1 MSAFQPEI
9 EEHGMKSGTL
19 FFKLLVAMIILVAP
33 WLQAGSGPSNQ
44 FEKEITSELAA
55 KNPEAADLFYRANRA
70 RESGDHKTASELYG
84 RVRKMVPSFVHAI
97 RRQGYEEQ
105 GLGNRE
111 RAISLCREAV
121 AMVESPENLSALAL
135 ALVLPSNDP
144 AYSAAANEEA
154 LQLAIRATNL
164 APDDVHSH
172 TTLCRVALIK
182 NDLVKLKES
191 CSRLAVIAPNEVAT
205 HYYGAIAAVIEGR
218 FDEALEKL
226 KKARELGMAEND
238 YEALV
243 QKIEGA
249 RPWMPRLLSLATWT
263 VSLWLAGIV
272 LLFTTGYLLSCA
284 TLRLAGR
291 ISTQSAG
298 SAQGPGKSLRQIYG
312 LVLSLTSVYY
322 YLSIPIV
329 ILLVLGL
336 GGGLLYAFV
345 AIGRVPVKLAVIIL
359 VLVLVTSKSIL
370 KSLFVRAI
378 DEDPGLRLNLA
389 EHPRIRGLLDEVAAL
404 VGTRAVDN
412 VYLTPGTQVAVMER
426 GSMLRQ
432 LAGKP
437 ERCLILGIGVL
448 PGMKLRPFKSV
459 LAHEYGHLSNR
470 DTARGGFALSV
481 RRSLGCMAQ
490 HLVGSG
496 AALWYNPAWLFLIS
510 FNAVFLR
517 ISQGAS
523 RLQEVLAD
531 RWAALSYGSQAFEQG
546 LRHVIERSVRF
557 DAHLGVT
564 LQEMVQKKQPL
575 ENLYS
580 YSPETLPPDNT
591 LEKGVE
597 LAFNHEPSPYDSHPS
612 PASRITWIRAL
623 AAKGS
628 AFASDDDLE
637 VWNLFEGRE
646 KIERQMTENVRK
658 SISYLNCMEIADGVE
673 SAATA

>member
-1 MSAFQPEI
+1 
-9 EEHGMKSGTL
+9 MKCRTL
-19 FFKLLVAMIILVAP
+19 FFSLLVAIIILVGP
-33 WLQAGSGPSNQ
+33 WLQAGPDPSDQ
-44 FEKEITSELAA
+44 FEKKITSELAA
-55 KNPEAADLFYRANRA
+55 ENPEAADLFSRANQA
-70 RESGDHKTASELYG
+70 RMNGDHKNASELYG
-84 RVRKMVPSFVHAI
+84 RVRKMVPSFVHAV
-97 RRQGYEEQ
+97 RRQGYEELE
-105 GLGNRE
+105 LGNRE

-121 AMVESPENLSALAL
+121 AAVESPENFSALAL
-135 ALVLPSNDP
+135 ALALQPDDP

-164 APDDVHSH
+164 VPEDFHAN
-172 TTLCRVALIK
+172 TTLCHVALLK
-182 NDLVKLKES
+182 EDLGKLKES
-191 CSRLAVIAPNEVAT
+191 CSRLAVIAPKEVAT
-205 HYYGAIAAVIEGR
+205 YYYGTIVAVVEGR

-226 KKARELGMAEND
+226 KKARELGMSQSD

-243 QKIEGA
+243 QKIERA
-249 RPWMPRLLSLATWT
+249 RPWTSRLLSLASWT
-263 VSLWLAGIV
+263 GSFWLAGIA
-272 LLFTTGYLLSCA
+272 LLFTTGCSLSRA
-284 TLRLAGR
+284 TLRLAQR
-291 ISTQSAG
+291 LSTQSTE
-298 SAQGPGKSLRQIYG
+298 SAQGPGKFLRQIYG

-322 YLSIPIV
+322 YVSIPIV

-336 GGGLLYAFV
+336 GGGLIYALI
-345 AIGRVPVKLAVIIL
+345 AIGGVPVKLGVIIL
-359 VLVLVTSKSIL
+359 VLVLVTFKSIL

-389 EHPRIRGLLDEVAAL
+389 DHPRIRRLLEEVAAK
-404 VGTRAVDN
+404 VGTRTVDN

-432 LAGKP
+432 LTGNP

-448 PGMKLRPFKSV
+448 PGMKLRPFKAV
-459 LAHEYGHLSNR
+459 LAHEYGHFSNR
-470 DTARGGFALSV
+470 DTARGGVALSV

-490 HLVGSG
+490 HLVESG

-557 DAHLGVT
+557 DAHLGAT
-564 LQEMVQKKQPL
+564 LHEMVQKKQLL

-591 LEKGVE
+591 LEKGFE
-597 LAFNHEPSPYDSHPS
+597 LAFSHEPSPYDSHPS
-612 PASRITWIRAL
+612 PASRLTWIRAL
-623 AAKGS
+623 AAKGLDFTS
-628 AFASDDDLE
+628 HDNLE
-637 VWNLFEGRE
+637 VWDLFEGRE
-646 KIERQMTENVRK
+646 KIECQMTENVRK
-658 SISYLNCMEIADGVE
+658 NISYLKGTEIADNFE
-673 SAATA
+673 SADTA